1 MNGFRNRQ
9 FLLNLLPQLNK
20 TRLMRSILTGMLATA
35 LTLPA
40 SAQSTATYFT
50 TYPTLTPDGKT
61 VVFSYEGDLWKA
73 DVQNPQA
80 VRLTAMQGTEIAPKV
95 SPDGKWIA
103 FTAFQY
109 GNADVFLLP
118 IEGGEVKQLT
128 FHETTD
134 LMESWSWDSKSVYIS
149 SNREGNATSFKV
161 SIEGTTPVR
170 VFDHYFN
177 LIHNVAEHP
186 SSGELFFNDTWESS
200 FAANRKRYKGEFNP
214 DIQSYIPSTKA
225 YKRYTTYIGK
235 DLWPTITRKGEI
247 FFASDEANGEYNL
260 YTFVNG
266 QKKALTNFPTSIK
279 RPSASAN
286 GGKVV
291 FEKDYQVW
299 IYDIASGKSEK
310 LAINL
315 FRNPV
320 LPKEQ
325 VFEVRDKI
333 SYYDVSPDG
342 KKLAFISR
350 GEIFVSDIEGKFIRQ
365 IPRPSER
372 AVQVQWLADNRTLL
386 FNQTV
391 DGYLNWFTVSADGK
405 GTPKQHTSDKRNNRS
420 LNVNKDRTQAVY
432 LSGRDEVRVIDLKTL
447 ESKTVAKD
455 EIWAFQNAEPSFS
468 PNGEYVLFTA
478 YRNFE
483 QDVLVHNLKKN
494 TTTNLTNTGVT
505 ETYPLWSPDGKYIYF
520 NSSRTKPAYPFGLN
534 NAKIYRVA
542 LDKFDDPFRADKFDE
557 LFKKEEK
564 KEDKKDEKKD
574 SAKPV
579 PAPNTIN
586 INTARIMERVERISP
601 DFGTQYGPMLVS
613 QKGDKTT
620 VFYMSNHD
628 GRFSAWKT
636 VLEPF
641 EAPKTD
647 KIAGTESGAD
657 EIKEVDGKL
666 FVLVGGNIHKLNADA
681 NKVDKID
688 ISQSFYRNL
697 SQEFDQIFYETWAN
711 VEENFYNA
719 EFHGANWAKLRDQ
732 YSKYLPYVNNRSDLR
747 TMLND
752 LLGELNSSHLGFNS
766 YGAEENITLSYR
778 TMETGILFDEKQ
790 PYTVSR
796 ILANSNADKQNITVQ
811 SGDVLTKVNGVTV
824 DKNRS
829 RDIYFTRPAMEREI
843 TLTFERSGK
852 PYDVRLHPQSPGAIN
867 NQLYDEWIYGNEQR
881 VNKLS
886 NNKIAYT
893 YMKNMG
899 GGELEKFLID
909 MAGKL
914 GSKDALILDLR
925 YNTGGNVHDEVLK
938 FLSQRP
944 YLQWQYREGKLSPQP
959 NFAPAGKPIVLLIN
973 EQSLSDAEMTA
984 AGFKALKLG
993 KIIGTESYRWI
1004 IFTSGKGLVD
1014 GSFYRLPSWGC
1025 YTLDGKNLEK
1035 EGVAPDIYVKTSFT
1049 DRLEDKD
1056 PQLERAVQEI
1066 LKDLK

>member
-1 MNGFRNRQ
+1 
-9 FLLNLLPQLNK
+9 
-20 TRLMRSILTGMLATA
+20 MRSIFTGLIAVA
-35 LTLPA
+35 LYLPA

-61 VVFSYEGDLWKA
+61 VVFCYEGDIWKA

-80 VRLTAMQGTEIAPKV
+80 VRLTAMQGNEILPKV

-103 FTAFQY
+103 FTGYQF
-109 GNADVFLLP
+109 GNADIFLLP

-128 FHETTD
+128 VHEAGD
-134 LMESWSWDSKSVYIS
+134 QLESWSWDSKSVYITS
-149 SNREGNATSFKV
+149 GRDGNATSFKV
-161 SIEGTTPVR
+161 SIDGSTPVR
-170 VFDHYFN
+170 MFDHYFN
-177 LIHNVAEHP
+177 LIHNVTEHP
-186 SSGELFFNDTWESS
+186 TSGELFFNDTWESS
-200 FAANRKRYKGEFNP
+200 NAANRKRYKGEFNP
-214 DIQSYIPSTKA
+214 DIQSYIPATKT
-225 YKRYTTYIGK
+225 YKRYTTYLGK
-235 DLWPTITRKGEI
+235 DLWPTINRKGEV

-260 YTFVNG
+260 YTFANG

-279 RPSASAN
+279 RPFANAN

-291 FEKDYQVW
+291 FEKDYQIW
-299 IYDIASGKSEK
+299 IYDIASNKSEK
-310 LAINL
+310 LTINL

-325 VFEVRDKI
+325 AFEVRDKI
-333 SYYDVSPDG
+333 SHYDVSPDG

-350 GEIFVSDIEGKFIRQ
+350 GEIFVSDIEGKFVRQ
-365 IPRPSER
+365 VPRSAER
-372 AVQVQWLADNRTLL
+372 AVQVQWLPDNRTLL

-391 DGYLNWFTVSADGK
+391 NGYLNWFTVAADGN
-405 GTPKQHTSDKRNNRS
+405 GSAAKQLTSDKRNNRL
-420 LNVNKDRTQAVY
+420 LNTNKTRTQAVY
-432 LSGRDEVRVIDLKTL
+432 LSGRDEVRVMDLKTL

-483 QDVLVHNLKKN
+483 QDILVHNLKKN
-494 TTTNLTNTGVT
+494 VTTNLTNTGIT
-505 ETYPLWSPDGKYIYF
+505 ETNPIWSPDGKYIYF
-520 NSSRTKPAYPFGLN
+520 TSSRTKPSYPFGMQ
-534 NAKIYRVA
+534 NAKVYRVG

-574 SAKPV
+574 SSKSTTPV
-579 PAPNTIN
+579 ATTLN
-586 INTARIMERVERISP
+586 INTTRIMERVERISP
-601 DFGTQYGPMLVS
+601 DFGTQYGPMHIS
-613 QKGDKTT
+613 QKGDKSTI
-620 VFYMSNHD
+620 FYQSNHD
-628 GRFSAWKT
+628 GRFAVWKT
-636 VLEPF
+636 VIEPF
-641 EAPKTD
+641 EPTKTE
-647 KIAGTESGAD
+647 KIAGSESGAD

-666 FVLVGGNIHKLNADA
+666 FILVGGNVHKLNADA

-697 SQEFDQIFYETWAN
+697 REEFEQIYYETWAN

-732 YSKYLPYVNNRSDLR
+732 YSKLLPYINNRGDLR
-747 TMLND
+747 ILLND

-766 YGAEENITLSYR
+766 FGAEENITLSYR
-778 TMETGILFDEKQ
+778 TMETGILFDQKQ

-796 ILANSNADKQNITVQ
+796 ILANSNADKQSVTVRT
-811 SGDVLTKVNGVTV
+811 GDVLTKVNGVTV
-824 DKNRS
+824 DKTKNR
-829 RDIYFTRPAMEREI
+829 DQYFTRPSLEREI
-843 TLTFERSGK
+843 TLTFERDGK
-852 PYDVRLHPQSPGAIN
+852 PYDVRLHPQNYYANGG
-867 NQLYDEWIYGNEQR
+867 QLYDEWIYDNEQR
-881 VNKLS
+881 VDKLS

-909 MAGKL
+909 MAAKL

-1035 EGVAPDIYVKTSFT
+1035 EGVAPDIYVKTTFT
-1049 DRLEDKD
+1049 DRLEGKD
-1056 PQLERAVQEI
+1056 PQLEKAVQEI

>member
-1 MNGFRNRQ
+1 
-9 FLLNLLPQLNK
+9 
-20 TRLMRSILTGMLATA
+20 MLATA
-35 LTLPA
+35 LSLPA
-40 SAQSTATYFT
+40 IAQSTATYFT

-103 FTAFQY
+103 FTAYQY
-109 GNADVFLLP
+109 GNADIFLLP

-128 FHETTD
+128 VHEAGD
-134 LMESWSWDSKSVYIS
+134 QLESWSWDSKSVYITS
-149 SNREGNATSFKV
+149 GREGNTTSFKV

-170 VFDHYFN
+170 VFDHFFN
-177 LIHNVAEHP
+177 LIHNVTEHP
-186 SSGELFFNDTWESS
+186 TSGELFFNDTWESS
-200 FAANRKRYKGEFNP
+200 NAANRKRYKGEFNP
-214 DIQSYIPSTKA
+214 DIQSYIPATKA

-235 DLWPTITRKGEI
+235 DMWPTINRKGEV

-260 YTFVNG
+260 YTFANG

-279 RPSASAN
+279 RPFANAN

-299 IYDIASGKSEK
+299 LYDIASGKSEK
-310 LAINL
+310 LELNL
-315 FRNPV
+315 FRNLV

-325 VFEVRDKI
+325 GFEVRDRI

-350 GEIFVSDIEGKFIRQ
+350 GEIFVSDIDGKFIRQ
-365 IPRPSER
+365 IPRSAER

-391 DGYLNWFTVSADGK
+391 DGYLNWFTVAADGN

-420 LNVNKDRTQAVY
+420 LNTNKNRTQAVY
-432 LSGRDEVRVIDLKTL
+432 LSGRDEVRVMDLKTL
-447 ESKTVAKD
+447 ESKTIVKD
-455 EIWAFQNAEPSFS
+455 EIWAFQNSEPTFS
-468 PNGEYVLFTA
+468 PNDEYVLFTA

-505 ETYPLWSPDGKYIYF
+505 ETNPIWSPDGKYIYF
-520 NSSRTKPAYPFGLN
+520 TSSRTKPAYPFGLN
-534 NAKIYRVA
+534 NAKVYRVA

-564 KEDKKDEKKD
+564 KDEKKD
-574 SAKPV
+574 DKKDDKKDTTKPV

-601 DFGTQYGPMLVS
+601 DFGTQYGPMHVS

-620 VFYMSNHD
+620 IYYVSNHAD

-647 KIAGTESGAD
+647 RIVGTESGVD

-666 FVLVGGNIHKLNADA
+666 FILVGGNIHKLNADA

-688 ISQSFYRNL
+688 IGQSFYRNL
-697 SQEFDQIFYETWAN
+697 RQEFDQIFYETWAN

-732 YSKYLPYVNNRSDLR
+732 YGKYLPYLNNRADLR
-747 TMLND
+747 IMLND

-766 YGAEENITLSYR
+766 FGAEENITLSYR
-778 TMETGILFDEKQ
+778 TMETGILFEPKQ

-796 ILANSNADKQNITVQ
+796 ILANSNADKQSVTVR

-824 DKNRS
+824 DKNRN
-829 RDIYFTRPAMEREI
+829 RDLYFTRPAMEREI
-843 TLTFERSGK
+843 TLTFERDGK
-852 PYDVRLHPQSPGAIN
+852 PYDVRLHPQNFYANST
-867 NQLYDEWIYGNEQR
+867 QLYDEWIYDNQLR
-881 VNKLS
+881 VDKLS

-909 MAGKL
+909 MAAKL
-914 GSKDALILDLR
+914 DSKDALILDLR

-944 YLQWQYREGKLSPQP
+944 YLQWQYRGGKLSPQP